1 MNLKYYLRGL
11 GIGIAMT
18 TVILGLGTDKQ
29 AKTMTDAQIKQR
41 AAELGMVETGG
52 VLAER
57 EEEQVTEETQEAASS
72 EKEEESKVTKTPEK
86 TQAPK
91 ETEIPKETEK
101 PKASEEPEEAKVP
114 EETGTPEETET
125 KETGAVPE
133 KTENLK
139 DTETPKAT
147 TPPEETEDP
156 EKNKAVEE
164 SDISGET
171 EKTEETQNGQE
182 KAEAAFT
189 IEVRSGDGSHTIC
202 KKLEEA
208 GMIASASAFDS
219 FLCQN
224 GYDKKLQV
232 GVYEIPAG
240 AQPEEIAR
248 ILTKGK

>member
-57 EEEQVTEETQEAASS
+57 EEEQVTEETQETVSS

-139 DTETPKAT
+139 ETEKPKAT
-147 TPPEETEDP
+147 TQPEETEDP

-164 SDISGET
+164 SDIPGET
-171 EKTEETQNGQE
+171 EKT
-182 KAEAAFT
+182 EAAFT